1 MSQRKKTQKEPAENP
16 YGSDE
21 EDGDDDGDG
30 DDSDS
35 NSDGEEDAS
44 PLEVQR
50 EVVPKKTKGK
60 AMKIKAK
67 SVKKR
72 KLGSFIRPVPAHIL
86 FSSYSTASTPASRNN
101 SSLTN
106 SSSTAEAAPSSSS
119 AKPPSQPLLKK
130 PPPQSSISSP
140 PNLSLATA
148 DPRIRYDFFAVR
160 KRAFDEARVNGV
172 VRSLEERI
180 PSSVWDG
187 VSSVEKE
194 MILCCEATDVIT
206 TPTPMKAFRAVGGGG
221 GTSSSSSPHMNDH
234 LYYPLGGVLAVD
246 KEVQFATILAAKQH
260 TMGTISLAVA
270 ILERTIEQYL
280 WEQQQQQQQAPIKTE
295 QNGEESVSNISEAA
309 SHNSSDPDS
318 TKTRS
323 SRFTRIQKTEQQRGS
338 NKKKRSAAN
347 RTSQIL
353 TSDVGPDNMK
363 NERMACRNER
373 LERFFGAGGLKVLS
387 EWLSDAVAYEKPL
400 QFKVQSN
407 SKQRKSGTNGKPKVT
422 VVASSTRP
430 IALSI
435 LRFLEH
441 IPFDKACVTES
452 KINKQVQ
459 KLGKKISSTLDAYER
474 GSAAPEDIENW
485 ILDPSVPVTDAL
497 NQVGDAVAAV
507 KKSWN
512 EKAKDDDATAF
523 MDPFKPLRDTMK
535 TRVKEY
541 VLFQEGNGKA
551 GGNGVKK
558 PEWYRPPT
566 SYKSGTKRSSVSE
579 NVSAEEQKKRKTL
592 EMAAKERMAEREKF
606 QQQLSEVRKKQ
617 QETLAKL
624 QDKLR
629 KRMESSRKNSG
640 PRSAAAAAAASDS
653 AATTGRVSWK
663 DGEKSSFRRD
673 RRQLEEVFVFDKEA
687 PSATGTLS

>member
-1 MSQRKKTQKEPAENP
+1 MPRRKSTRKEPAENP

-21 EDGDDDGDG
+21 EDGDDD
-30 DDSDS
+30 DDSDADS
-35 NSDGEEDAS
+35 DSDGEEDAS
-44 PLEVQR
+44 LEAQR

-60 AMKIKAK
+60 AMKTKAK

-86 FSSYSTASTPASRNN
+86 FSSYSAASTPDSCNS

-106 SSSTAEAAPSSSS
+106 SSSTAEAGPSSSS
-119 AKPPSQPLLKK
+119 AKPPPKSLLMK
-130 PPPQSSISSP
+130 PPPQSSLSST

-160 KRAFDEARVNGV
+160 KRAFDEARMNGV

-206 TPTPMKAFRAVGGGG
+206 TPTPMNIFRVVGRGS
-221 GTSSSSSPHMNDH
+221 GTSSSNPHINDH

-246 KEVQFATILAAKQH
+246 KEVHFATILAAKQH
-260 TMGTISLAVA
+260 TMGTMSLAVA

-280 WEQQQQQQQAPIKTE
+280 WEQQQQQQQQSPVKTE
-295 QNGEESVSNISEAA
+295 QNGEERVGNVSAADSEDF
-309 SHNSSDPDS
+309 SDPDS

-323 SRFTRIQKTEQQRGS
+323 SRFTRIQKAEQQGGS
-338 NKKKRSAAN
+338 NNKKRSAAN
-347 RTSQIL
+347 RTSHKL
-353 TSDVGPDNMK
+353 VSDVGTDNMK
-363 NERMACRNER
+363 KERTACRNER
-373 LERFFGAGGLKVLS
+373 LERFFGAGGLRVLS
-387 EWLSDAVAYEKPL
+387 EWLSDAAAYEEPV
-400 QFKVQSN
+400 QFKAQSN
-407 SKQRKSGTNGKPKVT
+407 SKQQKGDTNGQPKVT

-441 IPFDKACVTES
+441 IPFDKTCVTES

-459 KLGKKISSTLDAYER
+459 KLGKKISSTIDAYER
-474 GSAAPEDIENW
+474 GSAPPEDIENW
-485 ILDPSVPVTDAL
+485 NLDPSVQVADAL

-507 KKSWN
+507 KKSWK
-512 EKAKDDDATAF
+512 EKAKVDDATAY

-535 TRVKEY
+535 ARVKEY
-541 VLFQEGNGKA
+541 VMFQEGDGKA

-566 SYKSGTKRSSVSE
+566 SNKSGTKRPSSEE

-629 KRMESSRKNSG
+629 KRMESSRNNGG
-640 PRSAAAAAAASDS
+640 PRLAAAASDS
-653 AATTGRVSWK
+653 ATATGRVSWK
-663 DGEKSSFRRD
+663 DGEKSSYRRD
-673 RRQLEEVFVFDKEA
+673 RRVLEEVFVFDIEA